1 MVLLYLTVLLRLL
14 GRIDVYVHSAVPSQ
28 RANQRRRA
36 VEINKYYLFVRMST
50 PADEK
55 AEFGKTAVV
64 TSVAE
69 SDPGLEQDKLS
80 KEEVSSV
87 DEPQYD
93 FDSEEFAG
101 IPDLVRN
108 VVSFEDDPTLPVIT
122 FRSVLLSVVFCVIG
136 SVISQIS

>member
-1 MVLLYLTVLLRLL
+1 
-14 GRIDVYVHSAVPSQ
+14 
-28 RANQRRRA
+28 
-36 VEINKYYLFVRMST
+36 MSDPT
-50 PADEK
+50 DEK
-55 AEFGKTAVV
+55 TVYEKTAVV
-64 TSVAE
+64 TSISE
-69 SDPGLEQDKLS
+69 SEPGDKGKFP

-122 FRSVLLSVVFCVIG
+122 FRSVLLSIIFCIIG

>member
-1 MVLLYLTVLLRLL
+1 
-14 GRIDVYVHSAVPSQ
+14 
-28 RANQRRRA
+28 
-36 VEINKYYLFVRMST
+36 MST

-80 KEEVSSV
+80 KEEEESV

-93 FDSEEFAG
+93 FDAEEFAG